1 MSPRWPSKP
10 FRILR
15 PPPNAPDNRG
25 LLVWVG
31 IVRVRYQSIVSMFYS
46 CFTCICLFRHLFVF
60 GCSVVVDTIYPLARV
75 VSSSTHVSSF
85 YFLCL
90 PITLLYMGLDPHQ
103 PWHVPS
109 EYLELYPNPI
119 DKLPAPKHPYSP
131 IGMPD
136 IAVRVASE

>member
-1 MSPRWPSKP
+1 MYLP
-10 FRILR
+10 FILSVF
-15 PPPNAPDNRG
+15 
-25 LLVWVG
+25 LLPG
-31 IVRVRYQSIVSMFYS
+31 
-46 CFTCICLFRHLFVF
+46 T
-60 GCSVVVDTIYPLARV
+60 
-75 VSSSTHVSSF
+75 
-85 YFLCL
+85 
-90 PITLLYMGLDPHQ
+90 MGLDPHQ

>member
-1 MSPRWPSKP
+1 MSIYVLCCIIVVYSIRGTNVVYYT
-10 FRILR
+10 IL
-15 PPPNAPDNRG
+15 
-25 LLVWVG
+25 
-31 IVRVRYQSIVSMFYS
+31 YY
-46 CFTCICLFRHLFVF
+46 
-60 GCSVVVDTIYPLARV
+60 IYLARV

-85 YFLCL
+85 YSLCL